1 MKGMSRCLKFGKSVM
16 DDSYGAFRNMLSYKL
31 KDQGKELV
39 VVGRFF
45 PSSRMCSRCGHV
57 KEELRLDERIYRKEE
72 LRLNERIYR
81 CECGNCMD
89 RDVNAAV
96 NIREEGRRILMT
108 A

>member
-1 MKGMSRCLKFGKSVM
+1 
-16 DDSYGAFRNMLSYKL
+16 MLSYKL

-39 VVGRFF
+39 SVGRYF
-45 PSSRMCSRCGHV
+45 PSSKMCSRCGHV
-57 KEELRLDERIYRKEE
+57 KEELRL
-72 LRLNERIYR
+72 NERIYC

-96 NIREEGRRILMT
+96 NIREEGRRILMS